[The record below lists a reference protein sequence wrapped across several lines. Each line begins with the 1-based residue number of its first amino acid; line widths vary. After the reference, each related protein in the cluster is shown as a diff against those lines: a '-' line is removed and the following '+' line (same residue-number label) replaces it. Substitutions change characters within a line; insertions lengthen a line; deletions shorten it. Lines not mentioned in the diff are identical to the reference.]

1 MFVNRNKLE
10 NMIKDMIID
19 AFRNGTIRCT
29 DGLIRIEGTTRNVSI
44 TLQEEELRRIIQ
56 EIGAGTT
63 VTQVVNA
70 RMA

>member
-1 MFVNRNKLE
+1 MILNRKKLE
-10 NMIKDMIID
+10 NMINDMVIE

-44 TLQEEELRRIIQ
+44 TLDEDELRRIIV
-56 EIGAGTT
+56 EAGGTT
-63 VTQVVNA
+63 VTVVQNA